1 MKRFE
6 IEVDFVTKIVD
17 QRVYRV
23 DALNKAEAKKYV
35 EDNIDSLQF
44 ESATSL
50 KSEKLEVKSKK
61 IKKYNEQN
69 ETFEEDV

>member
-6 IEVDFVTKIVD
+6 IEVDYVTKIID
-17 QRVYRV
+17 RRIYRV
-23 DALNKAEAKKYV
+23 DALNKNEAKQFI

-50 KSEKLEVKSKK
+50 RAEKMEVNSKK
-61 IKKYNEQN
+61 IKKYNPEN

>member
-23 DALNKAEAKKYV
+23 DALNKNEAKKFI

-50 KSEKLEVKSKK
+50 KSEKMDVKAKK
-61 IKKYNEQN
+61 IKKYNQET